1 MAERDKPKTMEVKI
15 KVPDNLM
22 GGVYANNVIISHT
35 KEEFI
40 MTFIMMDS
48 MMGTSRQGI
57 VTSRV
62 VMSPSHTK
70 RLVNALQENV
80 RRYETNIAKIEP
92 AAEPKGKLGFHTA

>member
-1 MAERDKPKTMEVKI
+1 MAEQDKPKTTEIKI

-40 MTFIMMDS
+40 ITFMMV
-48 MMGTSRQGI
+48 TPPQGI

-92 AAEPKGKLGFHTA
+92 ASEPKGKLGFHTA

>member
-1 MAERDKPKTMEVKI
+1 MAEQDKPKTTEIKI

-40 MTFIMMDS
+40 ITFMMV
-48 MMGTSRQGI
+48 TPPQGI

-80 RRYETNIAKIEP
+80 RRYEANIAKIEP
-92 AAEPKGKLGFHTA
+92 ATEPKEKLGFHTA

>member
-1 MAERDKPKTMEVKI
+1 MAEQNKPKPTGIQV
-15 KVPDNLM
+15 KVPDSVM

-40 MTFIMMDS
+40 MTFMMI
-48 MMGTSRQGI
+48 TPPHGI

-70 RLVNALQENV
+70 RLVNALQDNIKK
-80 RRYETNIAKIEP
+80 YESNIAKIEP
-92 AAEPKGKLGFHTA
+92 ASEPKEQLGFHTS

>member
-1 MAERDKPKTMEVKI
+1 MAEQSQPKPLEIKI

-40 MTFIMMDS
+40 FTFMMI
-48 MMGTSRQGI
+48 TPPQGI

-70 RLVNALQENV
+70 RLVNALQDNIKK
-80 RRYETNIAKIEP
+80 YEANIAKIEP
-92 AAEPKGKLGFHTA
+92 ASEPKGKLGFHTS